1 MPDLEH
7 RIKDGLDRLAERPDT
22 ARVVGQVAHRK
33 RHLRLMHRVQAV
45 ALVIAVLAGVA
56 GGLYGLSRAF
66 GIGASGPVPGSS
78 SVPPGPTPVPSVTP
92 SNVAPTPSPSAP
104 AIALCSDRTAVV
116 TVVSQQGAAGT
127 IGTVWRITNTAQTP
141 CRSFGY
147 PGMDFHTSSG
157 WLNVQVI
164 RGNGFA
170 NVDDPPTPIVVLPG
184 HAMYFVSDWSDVAS
198 PGPCQQFDRVKVT
211 LPDNRVS
218 AEVASSG
225 CLNPQ
230 SVHVGPVT
238 KTLPT

>member
-104 AIALCSDRTAVV
+104 AIALCSDRTARV
-116 TVVSQQGAAGT
+116 TMESQQGAAGT
-127 IGTVWRITNTAQTP
+127 IFTVWRITNTAQTP

-170 NVDDPPTPIVVLPG
+170 NVDYPPTPIVVLPG
-184 HAMYFVSDWSDVAS
+184 QTMYFVSDWSDVS
-198 PGPCQQFDRVKVT
+198 GPSGVCLLFDRVKVT

-225 CLNPQ
+225 CL
-230 SVHVGPVT
+230 
-238 KTLPT
+238 